1 MCNNRGLR
9 KISIIIAFYLARTQY
24 FHKLSVSKNLYVKSR
39 MNKLAELKRFRS
51 KSYFNL
57 VVLCWSLST
66 QGLSTLKQNWHNNQW
81 SEWCHLPK
89 GQFRFSFSRQILYA
103 QTLFFI
109 KQRYVNLKKILI
121 SNFQIELILEF
132 HNSKVKLSL
141 SVWSGWAEKVKVQLE
156 NPTLSC
162 LLQHFSLALLISSSV
177 LSFKFLFCSI
187 YDHSSFQTDSWTL
200 QLFFGWSDRER

>member
-1 MCNNRGLR
+1 MCNCRRLR

-24 FHKLSVSKNLYVKSR
+24 FHKLSVNKYLCVKSR
-39 MNKLAELKRFRS
+39 INKLAELKRFWS

-57 VVLCWSLST
+57 IVLCWSLST
-66 QGLSTLKQNWHNNQW
+66 QGFSTLKKNWHNNQW
-81 SEWCHLPK
+81 SEWCHFPK

-132 HNSKVKLSL
+132 CNSNVKSSL
-141 SVWSGWAEKVKVQLE
+141 SVWSGWAEKVKRTVKK
-156 NPTLSC
+156 
-162 LLQHFSLALLISSSV
+162 SL
-177 LSFKFLFCSI
+177 
-187 YDHSSFQTDSWTL
+187 
-200 QLFFGWSDRER
+200 

>member
-39 MNKLAELKRFRS
+39 MNKLAELKRFRR

-141 SVWSGWAEKVKVQLE
+141 SVWSAWAEKVKSTIRKPYIIL
-156 NPTLSC
+156 PTPT
-162 LLQHFSLALLISSSV
+162 FFFGFIN
-177 LSFKFLFCSI
+177 
-187 YDHSSFQTDSWTL
+187 
-200 QLFFGWSDRER
+200 LFFSPFI